1 MRCFPRN
8 LFLVCT
14 CVVVHACLC
23 VSERRALFCSGSPP
37 PCSSSPSSLS
47 LSLSPSPGC
56 NCSPYQSNW
65 HSHVEGGNRYII
77 GRVAGGREAK
87 LNLECDS
94 RRRGG
99 KETRGGE
106 TGGGERKIFRVEGN
120 SPNCRWISSLESLS
134 KRKLANFIPPP
145 VLASRK
151 RRERCTQT
159 HKEESTKRK
168 EGRILTYCYSPYS
181 RNVCQPL
188 PFLFLL
194 LPLLLL
200 IPSFSP
206 LQVSFSR
213 YRCHVAKNVHAKG
226 EDRKE
231 NKKDRQS
238 FSLSFLSPLQFLCDL
253 VEDTK
258 EVFFYL
264 FRRCLVASGD
274 KMSSC
279 SDPDLSL

>member
-1 MRCFPRN
+1 MRREEEEE
-8 LFLVCT
+8 
-14 CVVVHACLC
+14 
-23 VSERRALFCSGSPP
+23 ER
-37 PCSSSPSSLS
+37 
-47 LSLSPSPGC
+47 
-56 NCSPYQSNW
+56 
-65 HSHVEGGNRYII
+65 
-77 GRVAGGREAK
+77 
-87 LNLECDS
+87 
-94 RRRGG
+94 
-99 KETRGGE
+99 ETRGGE

-151 RRERCTQT
+151 RRERCMQT
-159 HKEESTKRK
+159 HKEESTTGKR
-168 EGRILTYCYSPYS
+168 GRIPPYCYSPYS
-181 RNVCQPL
+181 RNVCQPI
-188 PFLFLL
+188 PFF
-194 LPLLLL
+194 LPLPLL

-253 VEDTK
+253 VEDTN

-274 KMSSC
+274 KIPSW
-279 SDPDLSL
+279 SDQVSLTGENHNWSGKKLTRIKHLAYFVSYLSTYMCTKIFFPSATSLLNEKV